1 MLQRIKKSLN
11 DYSLF
16 SSGVRLFNFNQVALQ
31 FTTPVFNCFQISFTS
46 TLIQESFYTF
56 LNYWSRHLVS
66 RSVYRGGIQGFRKSR
81 NTTARAELC
90 FMSYIN

>member
-46 TLIQESFYTF
+46 TLKFNIRKFLYLFKLLVKAFSKQGRIQ
-56 LNYWSRHLVS
+56 RRDPGVP
-66 RSVYRGGIQGFRKSR
+66 
-81 NTTARAELC
+81 
-90 FMSYIN
+90 

>member
-46 TLIQESFYTF
+46 TLI
-56 LNYWSRHLVS
+56 
-66 RSVYRGGIQGFRKSR
+66 
-81 NTTARAELC
+81 
-90 FMSYIN
+90 

>member
-31 FTTPVFNCFQISFTS
+31 FTAPVFNCFQISFTS
-46 TLIQESFYTF
+46 TNIGKVLYLFKLLVKAFSKQGRIQ
-56 LNYWSRHLVS
+56 RRDPGVP
-66 RSVYRGGIQGFRKSR
+66 
-81 NTTARAELC
+81 
-90 FMSYIN
+90 